1 MLTLPLRAFARA
13 CNGLRRFN
21 ALDKKTRAVVFYAED
36 EGSWAHFE
44 RIIGELTESFARD
57 VCYLTSSETDPVLA
71 TRNERLRA
79 FYVGAGSGRT
89 WLFLTL
95 RCGVLTMTMPSL
107 ERFHIKRSKVA
118 PVHYAYLFHSIVS
131 SHMIYLEDAFD
142 HYDTI
147 LCSGPHHRLEVR
159 AREAAA
165 GLPAKRLVDL
175 GYGRLDSILAGSGRQ
190 DTGERP
196 RENSATRVLVAPSW
210 GTNGLLETRAIELAR
225 TLLDAGFRVTVRPH
239 PATIQRRRDVIESL
253 RASFGE
259 RADFELETTVAT
271 WDSLRRADVMISD
284 WSGVALEYAFG
295 LERPVLFVD
304 LPRKVNNP
312 NYGDLGCEPLEV
324 SIRGEI
330 GEVISPESLEA
341 IPGAVQTMR
350 RERERYVQG
359 IREARARHVYNVGA
373 SGRRGAEA
381 ILEMLELARSRQRR
395 GVEEATTG

>member
-1 MLTLPLRAFARA
+1 MMRSLRAFARA
-13 CNGLRRFN
+13 WKGLRRFN
-21 ALDKKTRAVVFYAED
+21 ALDPKTRSVVFYAED

-44 RIIGELTESFARD
+44 RIIGELTDNFARD

-71 TRNERLRA
+71 TRRGRLHA
-79 FYVGAGSGRT
+79 FYVGAGSVRT
-89 WLFLTL
+89 WLFLAL

-107 ERFHIKRSKVA
+107 ESFHIKRSRVA
-118 PVHYAYLFHSIVS
+118 PVHYAYLFHSLAS

-165 GLPAKRLVDL
+165 GLPPKRLVDV
-175 GYGRLDSILAGSGRQ
+175 GYGRLDTILAESGRLS
-190 DTGERP
+190 TGESP
-196 RENSATRVLVAPSW
+196 RKDSATRVLVAPSW
-210 GTNGLLETRAIELAR
+210 GPNGLLETRAVELVR

-239 PATIQRRRDVIESL
+239 PMTTCKRPDVIDSL
-253 RASFGE
+253 RTSFGA

-271 WDSLRRADVMISD
+271 WKSLREADVMISD

-295 LERPVLFVD
+295 FERPVLFVD
-304 LPRKVNNP
+304 VPRKVNNP

-324 SIRGEI
+324 TVRGEV
-330 GEVISPESLEA
+330 GEVIAPGSLET
-341 IPGAVQTMR
+341 IPDTVRAMR
-350 RERERYVQG
+350 RERERYVRR
-359 IREARARHVYNVGA
+359 IRDARSRHVFNVGA

-381 ILEMLELARSRQRR
+381 ILEMLEVADDGQR
-395 GVEEATTG
+395 GKVEAVRTA